1 MTDLAR
7 LSSLIFNRVHWI
19 LPSQAEAIL
28 TVLDGRVG
36 GDLRMSRFEGE
47 AATSREG
54 RWKGYQVTPR
64 GTAIVPIVG
73 ELVNRGAYLGA
84 SSGLVSYEGIRQQ
97 LKNAANDPAVRAI
110 VLDID
115 SPGGMVAGCAE
126 TAAMVRDISK
136 TKAVVACANSD
147 TCSAAYAIASG
158 ANAIVATESSR
169 VGSIGVLFVHAN
181 RARELDKKGVDV
193 TIFQGGKHKTDGHPF
208 GPLSAEVAA
217 EIQGNIDAHYDAF
230 VKLVVSGRPQMSEQ
244 KVRDTEARVYR
255 GSDAVAHGL
264 ADYVGT
270 FDQAVALAESG
281 QVPRRTQDS
290 RSSVPAPVNSPP
302 QKVAANIGASGM
314 DLAAREPNSGFES
327 MTVAEVT
334 QAVAALRGTL
344 NIEEPVATAPPAP
357 SPDPAA
363 ASPPAVAKPSETT
376 EQAVARGREE
386 EKSRVKGILALP
398 EAKERPLAALAL
410 AIETDITVA
419 SAEATLAKLPAEAQ
433 QVTRS
438 GGGYLQRAIE
448 ANGGSPKVSHL
459 TPAADVGKPST
470 LGASMDRLL
479 AKTQP
484 PRSAAK
490 AS

>member
-28 TVLDGRVG
+28 AVLDGRVG
-36 GDLRMSRFEGE
+36 GELRMSRFEGE
-47 AATSREG
+47 AAVSREG

-84 SSGLVSYEGIRQQ
+84 SSGLVSYEGVRQQ
-97 LKNAANDPAVRAI
+97 IKNAANDPSVRAI

-126 TAAMVRDISK
+126 TAALVREVSK
-136 TKAVVACANSD
+136 SKAVVACANSD

-208 GPLSAEVAA
+208 GPLSTEVAA

-244 KVRDTEARVYR
+244 QVRDTEARVYR
-255 GSDAVAHGL
+255 GADAVAHGL

-290 RSSVPAPVNSPP
+290 RSSVPAPINNPP
-302 QKVAANIGASGM
+302 QKVAAIRGASGM
-314 DLAAREPNSGFES
+314 DLAAREPNSGFET

-344 NIEEPVATAPPAP
+344 NMEEPVATAQ
-357 SPDPAA
+357 
-363 ASPPAVAKPSETT
+363 PAVAAPQQSTQPEPPAEKPETT
-376 EQAVARGREE
+376 EQAAARGRDE
-386 EKSRVKGILALP
+386 EKARVKGILALP

-410 AIETDITVA
+410 AIETDIPVA
-419 SAEATLAKLPAEAQ
+419 NASATLAKIPPEAQ
-433 QVTRS
+433 QASQGR
-438 GGGYLQRAIE
+438 GGYLLRAID
-448 ANGGSPKVSHL
+448 ANGGSPKVSHH
-459 TPAADVGKPST
+459 TPAADVGKTST

-484 PRSAAK
+484 PRAAAK
-490 AS
+490 AV

>member
-1 MTDLAR
+1 MTHLPRLA
-7 LSSLIFNRVHWI
+7 SMIFNRVHWI
-19 LPSQAEAIL
+19 EPAAAETIL
-28 TVLDGRVG
+28 AVLDGRI
-36 GDLRMSRFEGE
+36 GDIRMSRFEGE
-47 AATSREG
+47 AAFTREG

-84 SSGLVSYEGIRQQ
+84 SSGLVSYEGVRQQ
-97 LKNAANDPAVRAI
+97 LKNAVNDPAVRAV

-126 TAAMVRDISK
+126 TAALVREISK

-181 RARELDKKGVDV
+181 RQRELDKKGIDV

-230 VKLVVSGRPQMSEQ
+230 VKLVVAGRPQMSEQ
-244 KVRDTEARVYR
+244 QIRDTEARVYR

-270 FDQAVALAESG
+270 FEQAVALAESG
-281 QVPRRTQDS
+281 HVQKRQQAV
-290 RSSVPAPVNSPP
+290 SSVPAPATQP
-302 QKVAANIGASGM
+302 QKVAAIKGALRMTTLPNTPVSGYEG
-314 DLAAREPNSGFES
+314 LSPEALNQI
-327 MTVAEVT
+327 VATLCDTLGIEASDQQPV
-334 QAVAALRGTL
+334 AVA
-344 NIEEPVATAPPAP
+344 PSQSAPQA
-357 SPDPAA
+357 PAA
-363 ASPPAVAKPSETT
+363 QPSETA
-376 EQAVARGREE
+376 EQAAVRGRSE
-386 EKSRVKGILALP
+386 EKARIKGILALP

-410 AIETDITVA
+410 AVETDIPVTA
-419 SAEATLAKLPAEAQ
+419 AGATLARIPAEGQ
-433 QVTRS
+433 GK
-438 GGGYLQRAIE
+438 GGGYLRAAIE
-448 ANGGSPKVSHL
+448 ANGGSPKVSHM
-459 TPAADVGKPST
+459 TPSADQPKAST
-470 LGASMDRLL
+470 LSASMDRML
-479 AKTQP
+479 AKLPQTK
-484 PRSAAK
+484 RAK
-490 AS
+490 AG